1 MVRARREVPVMWRI
15 LGKDCCRW
23 QGDRSS
29 TRNARGFDGLTVM
42 PGFVDVHTHYD
53 AQILWDPLL
62 TSSCWHGV
70 TTVVMGNCG
79 LALAPCRP
87 EHREFLRYLF
97 SRVEAVPADALD
109 RRRTLGMGEFSRIH
123 GRS

>member
-1 MVRARREVPVMWRI
+1 
-15 LGKDCCRW
+15 
-23 QGDRSS
+23 
-29 TRNARGFDGLTVM
+29 M

-53 AQILWDPLL
+53 AQLLWDPLL

-87 EHREFLRYLF
+87 EHREFLRDLF
-97 SRVEAVPADALD
+97 SRVEAVPAEALD
-109 RRRTLGMGEFSRIH
+109 KGVPWGWVSFPEGIVNLLIPIPA
-123 GRS
+123 